1 MHSSTLS
8 LTSAVDGC
16 VWSVPHPGCLTH
28 GRDPVPIV

>member
-8 LTSAVDGC
+8 LTSELDGYG
-16 VWSVPHPGCLTH
+16 WSVPHPGRLTP